1 MDKPKFKEFELP
13 TKILQQL
20 YELTGGPKCYKGFI
34 IAYCTEEGT
43 PIIHTNCESQITES
57 GLIKS
62 IENYINEYS
71 QNIFEEELD

>member
-1 MDKPKFKEFELP
+1 MDNQNLRNLYSQRS
-13 TKILQQL
+13 ILQQL

-62 IENYINEYS
+62 MENYINEYS